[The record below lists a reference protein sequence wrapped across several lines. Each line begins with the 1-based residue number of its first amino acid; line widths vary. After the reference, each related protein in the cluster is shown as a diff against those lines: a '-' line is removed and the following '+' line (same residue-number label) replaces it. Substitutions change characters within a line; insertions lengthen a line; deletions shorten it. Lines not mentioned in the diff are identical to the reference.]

1 MNCTQLKN
9 MLDDYLDGSLSAVQL
24 MYVQSHLNCCD
35 ECQSIFAQAQK
46 LTRSLKDLP
55 IPPAKAGYE
64 DRMLKFL
71 DKTRPGQTRQSQKNN
86 WLVAGFSGAIT
97 ATLTLW
103 LVFSPLSIF
112 STNTENMSTV
122 NLLVQEKKTIDL
134 VFNLASDLTDATLTI
149 ELPEKIEVSGYP
161 GKRQLAWET
170 SFKKGANRLALPL
183 IGIEVNSG
191 ILTARLSQK
200 GITKTFRVRINTDQ
214 SQPPTSLFIEH
225 HELKATHT

>member
-35 ECQSIFAQAQK
+35 ECQHIFTQAQN
-46 LTRSLKDLP
+46 LTSALKEIP
-55 IPPAKAGYE
+55 VPPAKAGYE
-64 DRMLKFL
+64 ERMLKFL
-71 DKTRPGQTRQSQKNN
+71 SKKSPVKPTQQTRRES
-86 WLVAGFSGAIT
+86 WFIAGFSSAVA
-97 ATLTLW
+97 ATFALW

-112 STNTENMSTV
+112 STNSENMSIV

-134 VFNLASDLTDATLTI
+134 VFNLGSDLTNATLTL
-149 ELPEKIEVSGYP
+149 ELPEKIEISGFP

-170 SFKKGANRLALPL
+170 SFKKGTNRLALPL
-183 IGIEVNSG
+183 IGSELNSG

-200 GITKTFRVRINTDQ
+200 GITKTFHVRINTTL
-214 SQPPTSLFIEH
+214 PPTPLFIEQT
-225 HELKATHT
+225 ELKATNT